1 MAESFERFSPQAILF
16 NLGFDQRLATLE
28 RALKEARDLQRPTS
42 QDSWGKHRLAA
53 KIEQLETAIE
63 NERRERV
70 LRADQK
76 ATEDAAQAERIAK
89 ADAAREAARIE
100 AERLDKAVERG
111 FWRAAN
117 PGSTDAEFEAAWPS
131 ILATKAA
138 AKRDQ
143 LLASARRQYAV

>member
-16 NLGFDQRLATLE
+16 NLGFDQRLDSLQ
-28 RALKEARDLQRPTS
+28 RALKEARDLQRTTS

-63 NERRERV
+63 AERKQRS

-76 ATEDAAQAERIAK
+76 ATEDAAQAERIAM
-89 ADAAREAARIE
+89 AEAAREAARVE
-100 AERLDKAVERG
+100 AEARDKAVERG

-117 PGSTDAEFEAAWPS
+117 PGATDEQFEAAYPS
-131 ILATKAA
+131 ILAAKAA